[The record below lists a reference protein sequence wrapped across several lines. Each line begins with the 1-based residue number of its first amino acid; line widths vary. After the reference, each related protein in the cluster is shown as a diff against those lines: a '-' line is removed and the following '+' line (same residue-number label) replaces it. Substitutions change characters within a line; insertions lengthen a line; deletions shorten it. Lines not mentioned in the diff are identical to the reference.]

1 MRFSAIREHL
11 SSFRVGIAGAG
22 GLGSNC
28 AASLA
33 RTGIGTL
40 VIADFDVVEN
50 SNLSRQFYFSDQV
63 GMKKTEAL
71 RENILRINPL
81 INIIAHHVKLNGE
94 NIPVIFSG
102 CDVIVEAFDMA
113 EMKEMI
119 IITVQTK
126 MPGIPLVI
134 GSGMAGW
141 GDAGSLK
148 CRKIDKSLYVCGDE
162 STEASEENPP
172 LAPRVGIVA
181 NMQADT
187 VIDILMNLK

>member
-1 MRFSAIREHL
+1 MRFSDISEHL

-28 AASLA
+28 AVALA

-40 VIADFDVVEN
+40 VIADFDDVEN
-50 SNLSRQFYFSDQV
+50 ANLNRQFFFADQV
-63 GMKKTEAL
+63 GMKKTIAL
-71 RENILRINPL
+71 RANILRINPL
-81 INIIAHHVKLNGE
+81 INIISHQVKLDRE

-119 IITVQTK
+119 INTVQTE
-126 MPGIPLVI
+126 MPGIPLVT
-134 GSGMAGW
+134 GSGLAGW
-141 GDAGSLK
+141 GDTASLK

-162 STEASEENPP
+162 STEVSEDNPP
-172 LAPRVGIVA
+172 LATRVGIVA

>member
-1 MRFSAIREHL
+1 MRLSDIREHL
-11 SSFRVGIAGAG
+11 ASFRVGIAGAG

-28 AASLA
+28 AAALA

-40 VIADFDVVEN
+40 VIADFDIVEN
-50 SNLSRQFYFSDQV
+50 SNLNRQFYFSDQV

-71 RENILRINPL
+71 KENILRINPL
-81 INIIAHHVKLNGE
+81 INIITHPVKLNRE

-113 EMKEMI
+113 GTKEMI
-119 IITVQTK
+119 INTVQTE
-126 MPGIPLVI
+126 MPGIPLVV

-141 GDAGSLK
+141 GDTGSLK
-148 CRKIDKSLYVCGDE
+148 YRKIDKSLHVCGDE
-162 STEASEENPP
+162 STEVSEENPP

-181 NMQADT
+181 HMQANT
-187 VIDILMNLK
+187 VVDILMNLK